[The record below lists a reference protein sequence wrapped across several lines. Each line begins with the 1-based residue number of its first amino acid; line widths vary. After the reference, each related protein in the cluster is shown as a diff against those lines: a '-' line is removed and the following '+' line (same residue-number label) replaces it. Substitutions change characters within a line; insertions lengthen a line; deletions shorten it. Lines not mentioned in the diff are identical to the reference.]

1 MGVTD
6 CVSSG
11 KESCLLEKLNFYC
24 RVVFIQPLTLNAI
37 SFVQA

>member
-1 MGVTD
+1 MFLVA
-6 CVSSG
+6 S
-11 KESCLLEKLNFYC
+11 LLEKLKFSC